1 MNKAEL
7 VDFHGKEATATR
19 LARLSCLLFVAL
31 LSVTLMVGFARAGRA
46 QSVFT
51 ITGVAVDETAE
62 SVSAAQQR
70 ALIAGRRQALDRLWG
85 RLVPV
90 WAQANIPP
98 LSNQQINELVQS
110 VSFGR
115 EQTSDVRYLAVL
127 SVDFKRDPVEQF
139 LRVNQ
144 IPFAVARSKP
154 VVVLPLFGQGETA
167 NLWEEPN
174 PWRAA
179 WARKPASDGLVE
191 IITPLGDL
199 ADVSGLSSQQARAAD
214 LGALKSLARR
224 YNAERVFI
232 TRAFVQ
238 EIPRAPAGDAL
249 DGQNPTA
256 ADPGLG
262 ALPAAGMAQQDP
274 AGPSAPDA
282 VAAPTAPP
290 LALTVV
296 TSGYLG
302 NESPAGEELRLDS
315 FRAAAGETREGLMD
329 RAVAKI
335 AADIEEAWKGRN
347 LLDFDQ
353 QNLLLARVALTR
365 LSDLVTL
372 RNKID
377 SIALV
382 VRSQPRRLS
391 RTEAILQIDFL
402 GDSEQFTRTLAQSDL
417 TLGTPKV
424 DEELQAFVHELR
436 LSAGAVELRPVQ

>member
-1 MNKAEL
+1 M
-7 VDFHGKEATATR
+7 AT
-19 LARLSCLLFVAL
+19 
-31 LSVTLMVGFARAGRA
+31 
-46 QSVFT
+46 
-51 ITGVAVDETAE
+51 
-62 SVSAAQQR
+62 
-70 ALIAGRRQALDRLWG
+70 
-85 RLVPV
+85 
-90 WAQANIPP
+90 
-98 LSNQQINELVQS
+98 
-110 VSFGR
+110 
-115 EQTSDVRYLAVL
+115 
-127 SVDFKRDPVEQF
+127 
-139 LRVNQ
+139 
-144 IPFAVARSKP
+144 
-154 VVVLPLFGQGETA
+154 
-167 NLWEEPN
+167 
-174 PWRAA
+174 
-179 WARKPASDGLVE
+179 
-191 IITPLGDL
+191 
-199 ADVSGLSSQQARAAD
+199 
-214 LGALKSLARR
+214 
-224 YNAERVFI
+224 
-232 TRAFVQ
+232 
-238 EIPRAPAGDAL
+238 
-249 DGQNPTA
+249 
-256 ADPGLG
+256 
-262 ALPAAGMAQQDP
+262 
-274 AGPSAPDA
+274 
-282 VAAPTAPP
+282 
-290 LALTVV
+290 TVV